1 MEQVCGVFAL
11 LLSGVHTWLY
21 WGLYCYPWLR
31 SSFIAAYY
39 LSAAGCVV
47 AGLRASTQIQRAAPM
62 LALFGVRVASLVVRA
77 ALNSGSQDAV
87 WHFALTEVRST
98 IVLAYVL
105 VPDAL

>member
-1 MEQVCGVFAL
+1 MCGVFAL

-31 SSFIAAYY
+31 SIFIAAYY

-77 ALNSGSQDAV
+77 ALNSGSQVAV

-98 IVLAYVL
+98 IVLGYVL